1 MFLNEEQLDQLEQHI
16 TEILPDLLLRNPKIA
31 TTIEGILAQ
40 HFPRRDEFARLLD
53 EFTQFRQE
61 TRERLDRIDQ
71 NVHDLKG
78 DVTVLKTDV
87 TGLKDD
93 VTVLKTD
100 VTVLKD
106 DVTVLKGDVTVLKGD
121 VTVLK
126 GDVKQLKLDVKQLK
140 TDVGRLDGR
149 TLQQL
154 VRERLPIYLSRFALR
169 LRPVGSADLAELLE
183 DAVEQERISEQEMED
198 AKLIDAV
205 ARGRR
210 RADQVTIYLAAEIS
224 TVGDLYDLERAVRRA
239 AILARATETPTLP
252 IVLAEEIR
260 QDVQREAEAL
270 HAGWVVLP
278 REG

>member
-78 DVTVLKTDV
+78 DVTVLKT
-87 TGLKDD
+87 
-93 VTVLKTD
+93 
-100 VTVLKD
+100 
-106 DVTVLKGDVTVLKGD
+106 D

>member
-87 TGLKDD
+87 T
-93 VTVLKTD
+93 
-100 VTVLKD
+100 
-106 DVTVLKGDVTVLKGD
+106 VLKGDVTVLKTD

>member
-1 MFLNEEQLDQLEQHI
+1 MFLNKEQLDQLEQHI

-53 EFTQFRQE
+53 EFIQFRQE

-71 NVHDLKG
+71 DIHELKG
-78 DVTVLKTDV
+78 DVAVLKSDV
-87 TGLKDD
+87 A
-93 VTVLKTD
+93 VLKSD
-100 VTVLKD
+100 VAVLKS
-106 DVTVLKGDVTVLKGD
+106 
-121 VTVLK
+121 
-126 GDVKQLKLDVKQLK
+126 DVKQLKLDVKQLK

-169 LRPVGSADLAELLE
+169 LRPVGSAEVAELLE
-183 DAVEQERISEQEMED
+183 EAVEQERISEKEMED

-210 RADQVTIYLAAEIS
+210 RTDHVNIYLAAEIS
-224 TVGDLYDLERAVRRA
+224 TVGDLYDLDRAVRRA
-239 AILARATETPTLP
+239 AILERATETPTLP
-252 IVLAEEIR
+252 VVLAEEIR
-260 QDVQREAEAL
+260 QDVQQRAEAQ
-270 HAGWVVLP
+270 HAGCVVLP
-278 REG
+278 GEG

>member
-71 NVHDLKG
+71 NVHD
-78 DVTVLKTDV
+78 
-87 TGLKDD
+87 
-93 VTVLKTD
+93 
-100 VTVLKD
+100 
-106 DVTVLKGDVTVLKGD
+106 LKGD

-239 AILARATETPTLP
+239 AIFARATETPTLP